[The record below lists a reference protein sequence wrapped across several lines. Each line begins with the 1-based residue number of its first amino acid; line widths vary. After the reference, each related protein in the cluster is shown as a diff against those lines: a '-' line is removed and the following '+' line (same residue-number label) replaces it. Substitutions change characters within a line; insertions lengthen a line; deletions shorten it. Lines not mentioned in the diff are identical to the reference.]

1 MTDPAQ
7 PLKGCDCD
15 YNSPRPSAVEA
26 LPPRVKA
33 LAKIQDR
40 FSTIEFFAIILSALL
55 AVAAGSYIAIN
66 GGGGDPA
73 KWSILFLWSS
83 ITIWAILWNAA
94 VRIPEWVLRVA
105 KDWPDDAA
113 TLALRLNGVAAQLSL
128 PIPEG
133 VISSEPKVAEALA
146 RSRQKLADQVEALA
160 GRIEALDIVTN
171 RITRRSWSKSMAQD
185 LSSLSAT
192 ADKFARSIKACQRLD
207 AMTTASGREIA
218 RNVLLSQL
226 P

>member
-15 YNSPRPSAVEA
+15 YNSSQPSVVEA
-26 LPPRVKA
+26 LPPRVKT

-55 AVAAGSYIAIN
+55 AVAVGSYIAIN
-66 GGGGDPA
+66 GGGGDSA

-83 ITIWAILWNAA
+83 ITIWAILWNVA

-113 TLALRLNGVAAQLSL
+113 TLAYRLNGVAAQLSL

-133 VISSEPKVAEALA
+133 LVSSEPKVAEALS
-146 RSRQKLADQVEALA
+146 RSRQKLTDQVELLA

-185 LSSLSAT
+185 LSSLRDD
-192 ADKFARSIKACQRLD
+192 ADKFAHSIEACQRLN

-218 RNVLLSQL
+218 RKVLLSQL